1 MVNVYTQSDLL
12 HSYGC
17 IDSTLWWS
25 YNAASDLASFRYLFA
40 SHAMYSIKFEY
51 TLKVRTF
58 IEILAQNGSFKM
70 GALLGNFSLTG
81 S

>member
-1 MVNVYTQSDLL
+1 MDVSTVHYGDLIMLPVIWLVFVTFL
-12 HSYGC
+12 HP
-17 IDSTLWWS
+17 
-25 YNAASDLASFRYLFA
+25 
-40 SHAMYSIKFEY
+40 MYSIKFEY

>member
-1 MVNVYTQSDLL
+1 
-12 HSYGC
+12 
-17 IDSTLWWS
+17 
-25 YNAASDLASFRYLFA
+25 
-40 SHAMYSIKFEY
+40 MYSIKFEY

-81 S
+81 SQILGSYAWVLLYLEQRQTSFAVNSQSKQWYHSCTPLAV